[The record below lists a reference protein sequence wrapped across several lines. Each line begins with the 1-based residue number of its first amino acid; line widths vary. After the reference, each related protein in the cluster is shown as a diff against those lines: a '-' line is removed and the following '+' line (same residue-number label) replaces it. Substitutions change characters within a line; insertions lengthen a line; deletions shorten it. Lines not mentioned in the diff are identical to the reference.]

1 MNCTNCGS
9 SLRPT
14 AKLCIQCGTAV
25 GSAKTPVETKSEL
38 VEKIDSDLQMP
49 ELSEITTGEN
59 SEFKNPTLDSPEK
72 GNPTVV
78 EQPNKLV

>member
-25 GSAKTPVETKSEL
+25 GSAKPPVEIKSEI
-38 VEKIDSDLQMP
+38 VEENDSDLQKP
-49 ELSEITTGEN
+49 KLAQVTTAEN
-59 SEFKNPTLDSPEK
+59 SDTVDAKND
-72 GNPTVV
+72 
-78 EQPNKLV
+78 